1 MYFSSQKPLTWL
13 EMVHVPEKISAFG
26 CYKNGWTC
34 PDVNVKSFVSV
45 AKDSAGDDLTSCG
58 NIRFCHHKHSWK
70 CSALLKYTRRCHAY
84 RRCSEYFDYSRPLS
98 SHILCLGVKRLVTS
112 MLPPL
117 VGSGSQAWATECMLT
132 INFKVCTYSGLL
144 CCWLEVLLLLFWFTV
159 PTETST
165 FVHNNVQVMKVA
177 PSKSVSGKSQRH
189 WHCLSI
195 YGDTELHDN
204 QQR

>member
-1 MYFSSQKPLTWL
+1 MAGDGPCSWENICFWLLQKRLDLSRRQRKTFCFCCQWLSWRWPDFLWKYLILSPQTRL
-13 EMVHVPEKISAFG
+13 EMFP
-26 CYKNGWTC
+26 
-34 PDVNVKSFVSV
+34 
-45 AKDSAGDDLTSCG
+45 
-58 NIRFCHHKHSWK
+58 
-70 CSALLKYTRRCHAY
+70 ALLKYTWRCH
-84 RRCSEYFDYSRPLS
+84 PLE
-98 SHILCLGVKRLVTS
+98 VKRLVRS

-117 VGSGSQAWATECMLT
+117 VGSGSPAWATECMLT

-195 YGDTELHDN
+195 YGDTEQHDN

>member
-1 MYFSSQKPLTWL
+1 
-13 EMVHVPEKISAFG
+13 MVHVPEKISGFG

-34 PDVNVKSFVSV
+34 PEVNVKSFVSV
-45 AKDSAGDDLTSCG
+45 AKDAAGDDLTSCG
-58 NIRFCHHKHSWK
+58 NIWFCHHKHGWK
-70 CSALLKYTRRCHAY
+70 CSQ
-84 RRCSEYFDYSRPLS
+84 LS
-98 SHILCLGVKRLVTS
+98 LNIRGGVILCLGVKRLVRS

-195 YGDTELHDN
+195 YGDTEQHDN

>member
-1 MYFSSQKPLTWL
+1 MAGDGPCSWENIWFWLLQKRLDLSRRQRKTFCFCCQRSQLEMTWL
-13 EMVHVPEKISAFG
+13 PVEISDFVTTNTAG
-26 CYKNGWTC
+26 
-34 PDVNVKSFVSV
+34 NVQLS
-45 AKDSAGDDLTSCG
+45 L
-58 NIRFCHHKHSWK
+58 NIRGGV
-70 CSALLKYTRRCHAY
+70 
-84 RRCSEYFDYSRPLS
+84 
-98 SHILCLGVKRLVTS
+98 ILCLGVKRLVRS

-195 YGDTELHDN
+195 YGDTEQHHN

>member
-1 MYFSSQKPLTWL
+1 MAGDGPCSWENICFWLLQKWLDLSRCQRKTFCFCCQRRSWRWPDFLWKYKILSPQTRL
-13 EMVHVPEKISAFG
+13 EMFP
-26 CYKNGWTC
+26 
-34 PDVNVKSFVSV
+34 
-45 AKDSAGDDLTSCG
+45 
-58 NIRFCHHKHSWK
+58 
-70 CSALLKYTRRCHAY
+70 ALLKYTRRCHAY

-98 SHILCLGVKRLVTS
+98 SHILCLEVKPLVRS

-132 INFKVCTYSGLL
+132 IHFKVCTYSGLL

-165 FVHNNVQVMKVA
+165 FVHDNVQVMKVA

-195 YGDTELHDN
+195 YGDTEQHHN